1 MSDSSPVGVKIPTF
15 DKTLGALFIGSN
27 IATILYGVICL
38 QTFIYITTPRSQSD
52 KLWLKTLV
60 YLLFAL
66 DSAQQLAMTAGI
78 YKFLVSDY
86 LNPALLPTGGARSG
100 EVFIF
105 AQSCIGAIL
114 VLFIQLWDNFSV
126 SQAPDDEVT

>member
-1 MSDSSPVGVKIPTF
+1 
-15 DKTLGALFIGSN
+15 
-27 IATILYGVICL
+27 
-38 QTFIYITTPRSQSD
+38 
-52 KLWLKTLV
+52 
-60 YLLFAL
+60 
-66 DSAQQLAMTAGI
+66 MTAGI

-100 EVFIF
+100 EIFIF
-105 AQSCIGAIL
+105 AQSCIGVPIVPRTIVFELTILQAIL